1 MSTLKANKLETVD
14 LPNFSINI
22 RDIASSVDT
31 VFHVDTI
38 TDLENLVVGTD
49 FKDGDVYIVKEAGKG
64 GIFVYSSAE
73 WKRQIV
79 IANSPDNSIWSIL
92 VANDGTLS
100 TVKV

>member
-1 MSTLKANKLETVD
+1 MLKCVGNKIRVGSIVD
-14 LPNFSINI
+14 AIND
-22 RDIASSVDT
+22 R
-31 VFHVDTI
+31 VFYVDTI
-38 TDLENLVVGTD
+38 ADLENLVVGTD

-64 GIFVYSSAE
+64 GLFVYSSAE